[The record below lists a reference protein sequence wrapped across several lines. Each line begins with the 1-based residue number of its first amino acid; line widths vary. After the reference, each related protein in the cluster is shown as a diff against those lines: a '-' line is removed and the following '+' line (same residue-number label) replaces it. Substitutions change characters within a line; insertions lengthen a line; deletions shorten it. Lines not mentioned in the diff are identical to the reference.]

1 MANNSAQYDVRLA
14 FSADVA
20 QARQQLKSLQ
30 DELSKLSTLKDINVG
45 THLTKELEQ
54 ASLKA
59 ADLKVMLE
67 KATDINT
74 GKLNLTSFS
83 NQLTKNGESL
93 STYRKALSALG
104 PQGEEAFLQLTQS
117 VITADAA
124 LTTGSKKLN
133 DFKKTL
139 ANTVKWQI
147 SSNITHGI
155 VGELQTAYYYAK
167 DLDRALTD
175 IKIVTEDSAGSMA
188 NFAERANKAAQALS
202 TTTKDYA
209 QASLIYYQ
217 QGLNDKEVE
226 ARTAVTI
233 KMANAAGESAS
244 KVSDQLTAVWNN
256 FYDGSKSLE
265 YYADVMTKLGA
276 YTASSTDEISAGIQK
291 FASVANT
298 IGLSYEYA
306 TSALATLTAKTR
318 ESADVVGN
326 ALKTLF
332 ARIQGLSLGETLED
346 GTDLNKYSK
355 ALYKA
360 GIDIKDQNGEL
371 KDMNSI
377 LDEMMDKWDGM
388 SRAQQV
394 ALAQTVAGVR
404 QYTQLVNLMENKDY
418 FRELVGVAENSK
430 GTLQL
435 QADIYAKSWEG
446 ARKRVQAA
454 AEGIYDSLIDEEF
467 FKDVDNVVTVVLNGI
482 NATIKGLGGVKGVVS
497 NISALILGIYR
508 KDITSG
514 LNNFGTMIQN
524 MTPKGRQIIE
534 GRRQQALNEQQ
545 KLFQD
550 IYSNT
555 QDASSPIN
563 IDDQARADNYKNIYI
578 LSQDIYNSAKNLTE
592 EQKKQASQ
600 YVDILNAMGQ
610 RKILAG
616 EILQKAKEETDIQ
629 RVKFQNAI
637 RNSEI
642 GRQNP
647 GQAQADINIQN
658 TLFARRN
665 VALEHNKEISQIPLF
680 TEETIKD
687 SQLVLNTFEKI
698 IQLNTEADIKDGSI
712 LNPKGNT
719 VSEYYKAN
727 TEALQSYLS
736 TIKSGKQDLKWVNE
750 KLDWAK
756 GLSKKRL
763 YYSIDDINSKEGKK
777 KGLADKVGFDTQYK
791 ERLQNLS
798 QSYNLDP
805 SYLNNVMNSMDALT
819 QAQVNFEMENG
830 NVSKAMDLFREQVQK
845 MAQPIPTT
853 ADAIVALG
861 SSIASLASF
870 SNQVQGLFDV
880 WSNPDTSGLEKI
892 VSTLSAIGIILP
904 NLINL
909 NNAINT
915 IQTVRTAN
923 KAKEVVATAA
933 ETMATKANTDAERK
947 NAEAKRAATLASQ
960 GKAAAEGVEAASE
973 GASAVGKGAAGA
985 ATGLSGLISA
995 FNPLTAAILGVVVAI
1010 TAVVAIQKQLKK
1022 ERAEA
1027 AEAARNQT
1035 EELQQEYE
1043 ANEKLVQSYED
1054 ALNIYQKTG
1063 EGKSDLISI
1072 GQQLIDVYD
1081 IENGTLLL
1089 LTGQYEKLAE
1099 AAREAAK
1106 AEAERLN
1113 IQAGITY
1120 NAQTDTNKDEIV
1132 GLNGNSGS
1140 GYRYGVTTNSNGISM
1155 RQEYLKQNPN
1165 DEWWISDT
1173 YDTREKA
1180 VNPENFVKYYDQVV
1194 QGLADF
1200 EAWAKDAGYK
1210 AEQISEATKGARQF
1224 LADNKTI
1231 YETNKN
1237 VNDTYRNSQLEVG
1250 YLSQGFSKI
1259 SSVSDF
1265 AEKQKNIAN
1274 STGFTTEEVNAYL
1287 AQKTGLS
1294 DYAMLDNAVRQFA
1307 EASGWNVDKLYS
1319 QLNEEQLK
1327 AVINLTPEIASHD
1340 IDGLIKQIEDYNKT
1354 HPVDISLSLK
1364 NAKKDL
1370 KDEMSDKDW
1379 KTFWEDTTDIT
1390 WGSNGIVNQQTFQN
1404 MLPEQRTAYLNKLSQ
1419 ENYTNFTPEAI
1430 QNRYQD
1436 QKAIYENNIQN
1447 SQQNKKDEIDK
1458 LYNPRNDANI
1468 DAAYNTYEDYLNKL
1482 EEIKD
1487 VSPEFYESAMSQ
1499 IKGAQNGLISFGQA
1513 ADNIANIRSGDND
1526 ILGDKFTRQDALNL
1540 GKFSKEDYDAIKKY
1554 NEDKLAIE
1562 TKYDELT
1569 KEEQEKLK
1577 ESQRQA
1583 AQDIRDYWTQS
1594 SNTITQLSKS
1604 DLNIGDIIQPEQYDI
1619 LKTLGVDMDKYFI
1632 QMEDGTYK
1640 LVTAAEEFNR
1650 TLGELSIEHAYD
1662 DVDTLLE
1669 GIYGAA
1675 NPGNNEIRRQAQ
1687 LEKANRYLGYSQEQL
1702 ENIGI
1707 NAKRNYIE
1715 SMGLNPDDYTDNLE
1729 QGVLDA
1735 AQKFVDYIN
1744 NAEYRID
1751 TTVNNSGS
1759 MAEFDQNAEKASE
1772 QDSEWAK
1779 DGKKY
1784 RAGLINYQANH
1795 GDGIGRQ
1802 EAIDLKQAEEDKQ
1815 QAEDNLANQAPTD
1828 ADIEAAR
1835 QKKEAAAENA
1845 IENGQGN
1852 KDQELIQANK
1862 EYNNLLEK
1870 RKQAEEDVKKADENL
1885 AKSTDALNKKM
1896 RQKDFAEAAKDIQGF
1911 VKTLKTAKEGSDE
1924 YEKAMSDTAKSMEKA
1939 FGKTVTNEFVKNNKK
1954 LIETMVNP
1962 NATLEQ
1968 RQSATNTLN
1977 FKLQIDQ
1984 ETSKQEIT
1992 NALQEM
1998 NAEINAEDYLTAL
2011 NNITLDAEGHI
2022 KITGDNS
2029 SAIAALGGVLQAL
2042 AAMDAPAATIG
2053 SLLNSILGTDIELDA
2068 EGLEVLQELADA
2080 LASGDPEKIAGLS
2093 EEAQNLQM
2101 KIFGSGDAPNQPR
2114 NMATSTGGG
2123 GGSKSKKSAA
2133 DIGKEIQDEKLKTYS
2148 KKRELLEAKRDGANP
2163 EDSAKYIQEE
2173 IKLLEEEQDILE
2185 DQIKSW
2191 KKLLK
2196 LKVEEFNKK
2205 HPEFEIKLTDDG
2217 EIANASEL
2225 WGKVWAQYQ
2234 KNLEDGMSEE
2244 DLNEWFTKIKDS
2256 LDGPMGIQQNIDEN
2270 VALIAQKEKEAA
2282 ELELESITKAI
2293 DWKVKQIDFQIKRL
2307 NYYQEKL
2314 LKQAH
2319 GNKQTIE
2326 AMLEGFAY
2334 QEQEMLQLFDKGA
2347 TLRQGI
2353 DQLNAAKAKYPG
2365 YEQMFD
2371 EQILEYQSDLIDVN
2385 EAILDLRNDIEDL
2398 VQNVLDLAL
2407 DEIDKQIERL
2417 DTYTSMLDHLNNIID
2432 LSGRSMLDMGLKTQI
2447 GATKVETM
2455 LGKMKSLKAQMDGLT
2470 KATKEAQAALADRQA
2485 DGDTSSVKFWE
2496 NQVEVLKQETEKA
2509 SDEFLAS
2516 WEETLE
2522 AAQDL
2527 FEMRVEM
2534 AVNILSNAL
2543 SPFETLEDFQDKY
2556 EKAKTINEQYL
2567 DDAERLYELNK
2578 LNRQLNLQLADAN
2591 DLLAKQKLKDI
2602 QQEIHDLQ
2610 ADGVQMSQY
2619 DLEYLQKKYDLQ
2631 LAEIALMEQQNS
2643 KTSMRLV
2650 RDAAGNW
2657 TYAYDADEE
2666 KIEDATQKYE
2676 DAVHELGQ
2684 LSKDYINDVSE
2695 QLIQNQIDF
2704 KEALQDLDKNS
2715 ADYSNQLLSLQE
2727 YYVERQRYLLDELNK
2742 GVVNSGLTFHDT
2754 LYGQMTDL
2762 YDYNDAYM
2770 QFVNNSNTTITELQ
2784 TNYKDWQK
2792 VVETAMGVA
2801 GTSWDNFGTDMG
2813 GTLDSL
2819 EEHIQKLC
2827 DEIEKLVN
2835 VLMGYISQSIG
2846 MVLDWEQKYSKR
2858 TDEELAKN
2866 EAYIDGNFVGG
2877 GGGGS
2882 YGNVDMRTDFTALLQ
2897 RWEAGDRNLTNWDG
2911 SKTYTSAAEIAA
2923 DLQAKLDAV
2932 KQGEKIQYQGSGENF
2947 SSEDQQDV
2955 VDKFLKGYYSN
2966 GGNYGSNS
2974 YPNTYSNNIVD
2985 KAANYLGTK
2994 YTYGGKNASTG
3005 LDCSGLVYKALN
3017 DAGVNVP
3024 ALTAEGYKQMSKSIS
3039 STNIKPGDLVFF
3051 GANGVADHVGI
3062 YMGNGQMINA
3072 TGTKTQITSIDSKKA
3087 GLIGYGRIGNSNT
3100 LPSADSVIQ
3109 KFLSGGY
3116 GGAASGAYTGD
3127 WGPGQGIGIDNGKI
3141 IKVHP
3146 KELIL
3151 NKSDT
3156 RNILRAVD
3164 IVRNMNDWVDKQVQ
3178 QMSNISS
3185 SKLDS
3190 LFNSAIPRYETQPIK
3205 QEVTIQA
3212 DFPGVTDHYEIEEA
3226 LSNLSNNAAQYIS
3239 ANRSK

>member
-30 DELSKLSTLKDINVG
+30 DELGKLSTLKDINVG
-45 THLTKELEQ
+45 TRLTKELEQ
-54 ASLKA
+54 ASVKA

-93 STYRKALSALG
+93 STYRKALSTLG

-155 VGELQTAYYYAK
+155 MGELQTAYYYAK

-371 KDMNSI
+371 RDMNSI

-418 FRELVGVAENSK
+418 FRELVGVAENSE

-482 NATIKGLGGVKGVVS
+482 NATIKGLGGVKGVIS
-497 NISALILGIYR
+497 NISALILNIYK

-514 LNNFGTMIQN
+514 LNNFGTMLKN
-524 MTPKGRQIIE
+524 LTPQGQASIE
-534 GRRQQALNEQQ
+534 ARRQEALEQQ
-545 KLFQD
+545 KKLYTGGITPSELNSWETASYQD
-550 IYSNT
+550 
-555 QDASSPIN
+555 DARYEKYTKLAEVEQQILN
-563 IDDQARADNYKNIYI
+563 ISKD
-578 LSQDIYNSAKNLTE
+578 LTE
-592 EQKKQASQ
+592 EEKKQAGL
-600 YVDILNAMGQ
+600 YLDILNAASDRKVLTSQQVDQAKEQYQTIASSLIHSLRLAGAGDRDVTEVIRKNNNYLNAASIAYSSNTISKVDEKSPFDTVLQSSKIKDIENLQKMINDLQNFNDFDFARYNEDAFIGIKTSLDELITKLKNGTATAEEFNKVLEDTGKFTMTAAFGQ
-610 RKILAG
+610 REQIDPKTGNITQSAIPGARQEVQEQMEIATVYTEATGPAQQLAQATQGLNVAMERQIKTSNEVKVSEEGTTEAVKKLGNSTVEASDKIVAFSTSAMNIAGIFNSLQGVVNIWSNDNLSGWEKILG
-616 EILQKAKEETDIQ
+616 TLTSLGIL
-629 RVKFQNAI
+629 
-637 RNSEI
+637 
-642 GRQNP
+642 
-647 GQAQADINIQN
+647 
-658 TLFARRN
+658 
-665 VALEHNKEISQIPLF
+665 
-680 TEETIKD
+680 
-687 SQLVLNTFEKI
+687 
-698 IQLNTEADIKDGSI
+698 
-712 LNPKGNT
+712 
-719 VSEYYKAN
+719 
-727 TEALQSYLS
+727 
-736 TIKSGKQDLKWVNE
+736 
-750 KLDWAK
+750 
-756 GLSKKRL
+756 
-763 YYSIDDINSKEGKK
+763 
-777 KGLADKVGFDTQYK
+777 
-791 ERLQNLS
+791 
-798 QSYNLDP
+798 
-805 SYLNNVMNSMDALT
+805 
-819 QAQVNFEMENG
+819 
-830 NVSKAMDLFREQVQK
+830 
-845 MAQPIPTT
+845 
-853 ADAIVALG
+853 
-861 SSIASLASF
+861 
-870 SNQVQGLFDV
+870 
-880 WSNPDTSGLEKI
+880 
-892 VSTLSAIGIILP
+892 LP
-904 NLINL
+904 NLVSLGKAMTIITQKITVAKTQEAAAHTL
-909 NNAINT
+909 NGNAI
-915 IQTVRTAN
+915 QAEGEQAKLAN
-923 KAKEVVATAA
+923 KNFSILGKSMSGISAAAGWISIALTALTLIISAVSAAIEEAKE
-933 ETMATKANTDAERK
+933 
-947 NAEAKRAATLASQ
+947 KRAEFAQTTKETYEQ
-960 GKAAAEGVEAASE
+960 
-973 GASAVGKGAAGA
+973 
-985 ATGLSGLISA
+985 T
-995 FNPLTAAILGVVVAI
+995 
-1010 TAVVAIQKQLKK
+1010 KQ
-1022 ERAEA
+1022 EI
-1027 AEAARNQT
+1027 
-1035 EELQQEYE
+1035 EE
-1043 ANEKLVQSYED
+1043 NEKLVTSYQE
-1054 ALNIYQKTG
+1054 LLETYKKTG
-1063 EGKSDLISI
+1063 EGKTDLVNTSI
-1072 GQQLIDVYD
+1072 ELIDVFD
-1081 IENGTLLL
+1081 IENGSLLL
-1089 LTGQYEKLAE
+1089 LQGNYEELTKRILEAKQAKDTLAIGE
-1099 AAREAAK
+1099 AK
-1106 AEAERLN
+1106 AAYFAANDTIKDELGSTFGSYWDIASENAGDNQGSRLQIAHIAGSDYDIMQQYLN
-1113 IQAGITY
+1113 SVEGSSNWTVKNFQGNGAFDIANVIDFYDNANTNMQQFSEWAQKETSNGGLGWSEEQVNEYLEESRTSLASMKTLVDGWKDIQ
-1120 NAQTDTNKDEIV
+1120 NDTNLAILNASMNEYDETKVKD
-1132 GLNGNSGS
+1132 LPS
-1140 GYRYGVTTNSNGISM
+1140 
-1155 RQEYLKQNPN
+1155 YLKQREVFTNQKDDLEIGYTSNP
-1165 DEWWISDT
+1165 DEIITSFLGTNSKTSDYET
-1173 YDTREKA
+1173 LL
-1180 VNPENFVKYYDQVV
+1180 NGLQSWYDQYSSFLPNFEEIINS
-1194 QGLADF
+1194 GLTD
-1200 EAWAKDAGYK
+1200 EELKVLVNIDPRITGGSL
-1210 AEQISEATKGARQF
+1210 EDLQNQIQK
-1224 LADNKTI
+1224 
-1231 YETNKN
+1231 
-1237 VNDTYRNSQLEVG
+1237 
-1250 YLSQGFSKI
+1250 YL
-1259 SSVSDF
+1259 
-1265 AEKQKNIAN
+1265 
-1274 STGFTTEEVNAYL
+1274 
-1287 AQKTGLS
+1287 
-1294 DYAMLDNAVRQFA
+1294 
-1307 EASGWNVDKLYS
+1307 
-1319 QLNEEQLK
+1319 
-1327 AVINLTPEIASHD
+1327 
-1340 IDGLIKQIEDYNKT
+1340 KT
-1354 HPVDISLSLK
+1354 HPVDISADIKAGKKALK
-1364 NAKKDL
+1364 ED
-1370 KDEMSDKDW
+1370 MSGKNDW
-1379 KTFWEDTTDIT
+1379 KDFWEATSNIT
-1390 WGSNGIVNQQTFQN
+1390 WGKNGIVSQADFQGMQYGQQQKYLNELYSQNAQTFSPEERIARATEENAELEQQINNLKGLSDEQVTELQRGNLTEKQN
-1404 MLPEQRTAYLNKLSQ
+1404 QAYDDFSNYETQINNLLEAYKNSDNYGKYNDSSWYEDMLFSNTAFNNPGMYDNWINTLIARIGG
-1419 ENYTNFTPEAI
+1419 TPENFI
-1430 QNRYQD
+1430 
-1436 QKAIYENNIQN
+1436 KPEVTTGNNLIEGRDT
-1447 SQQNKKDEIDK
+1447 K
-1458 LYNPRNDANI
+1458 RN
-1468 DAAYNTYEDYLNKL
+1468 L
-1482 EEIKD
+1482 
-1487 VSPEFYESAMSQ
+1487 
-1499 IKGAQNGLISFGQA
+1499 
-1513 ADNIANIRSGDND
+1513 
-1526 ILGDKFTRQDALNL
+1526 
-1540 GKFSKEDYDAIKKY
+1540 
-1554 NEDKLAIE
+1554 
-1562 TKYDELT
+1562 
-1569 KEEQEKLK
+1569 
-1577 ESQRQA
+1577 ESQRQGF
-1583 AQDIRDYWTQS
+1583 QED
-1594 SNTITQLSKS
+1594 NITQLEKEQAENTRELQNALIDYNTEISRTIQNLANT
-1604 DLNIGDIIQPEQYDI
+1604 DLKIGDIIQPEQVEA
-1619 LKTLGVDMDKYFI
+1619 LKAIGINLDDYFI
-1632 QMEDGTYK
+1632 PMEDGTYK
-1640 LVTAAEEFNR
+1640 LITAAEEFNR
-1650 TLGELSIEHAYD
+1650 IVGKASIQNAYNN
-1662 DVDTLLE
+1662 VDKILDN
-1669 GIYGAA
+1669 IYG
-1675 NPGNNEIRRQAQ
+1675 PNNSLSKEEQREAQTRR
-1687 LEKANRYLGYSQEQL
+1687 ANRYLNYSEEQL
-1702 ENIGI
+1702 AGMD
-1707 NAKRNYIE
+1707 KGVKTNYITSMAE
-1715 SMGLNPDDYTDNLE
+1715 SMGLDPNDYLDDLDQGVIKLAEKFIQYINDADYVVDVTVKNASSMSELEDLANEAGWNKTDKEYTDAILNYQTENGNGLGRDE
-1729 QGVLDA
+1729 AIAVQQDSQNKQAADEALA
-1735 AQKFVDYIN
+1735 EAQKQENKAKEAVN
-1744 NAEYRID
+1744 NAEGNDSRGIPNRVLAEEELEKAINKRKEAEVKAKEADDKLANSTD
-1751 TTVNNSGS
+1751 TLSKKMKKVDFTGTVKNLKEYADKLKSAGKGTEEYEQSLNG
-1759 MAEFDQNAEKASE
+1759 MAEELQNAFGGNFDAEIIKKHQNLINKLINGTAQARRDAAAQLSMIG
-1772 QDSEWAK
+1772 QDSKFKTNME
-1779 DGKKY
+1779 
-1784 RAGLINYQANH
+1784 QAFE
-1795 GDGIGRQ
+1795 G
-1802 EAIDLKQAEEDKQ
+1802 AEEEVQTKVNEITSAFSTMTEGLSFNVDGSISMDSQ
-1815 QAEDNLANQAPTD
+1815 QAIAEVGSLIGQMDNLQ
-1828 ADIEAAR
+1828 
-1835 QKKEAAAENA
+1835 AAATVGGSFLRALLDSN
-1845 IENGQGN
+1845 IEF
-1852 KDQELIQANK
+1852 
-1862 EYNNLLEK
+1862 
-1870 RKQAEEDVKKADENL
+1870 
-1885 AKSTDALNKKM
+1885 DA
-1896 RQKDFAEAAKDIQGF
+1896 
-1911 VKTLKTAKEGSDE
+1911 S
-1924 YEKAMSDTAKSMEKA
+1924 SMEKLENMLIVFA
-1939 FGKTVTNEFVKNNKK
+1939 KVQNGENVDVSEVKN
-1954 LIETMVNP
+1954 
-1962 NATLEQ
+1962 A
-1968 RQSATNTLN
+1968 
-1977 FKLQIDQ
+1977 FKDL
-1984 ETSKQEIT
+1984 
-1992 NALQEM
+1992 
-1998 NAEINAEDYLTAL
+1998 
-2011 NNITLDAEGHI
+2011 
-2022 KITGDNS
+2022 GD
-2029 SAIAALGGVLQAL
+2029 
-2042 AAMDAPAATIG
+2042 IG
-2053 SLLNSILGTDIELDA
+2053 LF
-2068 EGLEVLQELADA
+2068 
-2080 LASGDPEKIAGLS
+2080 ASGKAIDVP
-2093 EEAQNLQM
+2093 
-2101 KIFGSGDAPNQPR
+2101 PY
-2114 NMATSTGGG
+2114 NMANKSGGG
-2123 GGSKSKKSAA
+2123 GKSKKSAA
-2133 DIGKEIQDEKLKTYS
+2133 DIGKEIQDEKLKTYE
-2148 KKRELLEAKRDGANP
+2148 KKRELLETKRDGANP
-2163 EDSAKYIQEE
+2163 EDAAKYIQEE
-2173 IKLLEEEQDILE
+2173 IDLLKEEQDILE

-2205 HPEFEIKLTDDG
+2205 HPEFEIKLTDNG

-2244 DLNEWFTKIKDS
+2244 ELNEWFTKIKEA

-2293 DWKVKQIDFQIKRL
+2293 DWKIKQIDFQIKRL

-2534 AVNILSNAL
+2534 AVNVLSNAL

-2556 EKAKTINEQYL
+2556 EKAKTINEEYL

-2578 LNRQLNLQLADAN
+2578 LNRQLNLQLADTN
-2591 DLLAKQKLKDI
+2591 DLLAKQKLRDI

-2742 GVVNSGLTFHDT
+2742 GVVNSGITFHDT

-2827 DEIEKLVN
+2827 DEIEELVN

-2877 GGGGS
+2877 GGGGG
-2882 YGNVDMRTDFTALLQ
+2882 YGNVDMQTDFTALLQ
-2897 RWEAGDRNLTNWDG
+2897 RWDAGERNLTNYNG
-2911 SKTYTSAAEIAA
+2911 TKTYNSAEEIIN
-2923 DLQAKLDAV
+2923 DLNKKLDAFEA
-2932 KQGEKIQYQGSGENF
+2932 GADILYQGSGETFKNA
-2947 SSEDQQDV
+2947 DNQDV
-2955 VDKFLKGYYSN
+2955 IDKYGLRRN
-2966 GGNYGSNS
+2966 GGNYTTYNTNSGNTSSIVSNAS
-2974 YPNTYSNNIVD
+2974 KYM
-2985 KAANYLGTK
+2985 GTP
-2994 YTYGGKNASTG
+2994 YAYGGTSSSG
-3005 LDCSGLVYKALN
+3005 LDCSGLVYKALTE
-3017 DAGVNVP
+3017 AGIDVP
-3024 ALTAEGYKQMSKSIS
+3024 RTTAQGYKDMADKISESK
-3039 STNIKPGDLVFF
+3039 IKPGDLVFF
-3051 GANGVADHVGI
+3051 GANGLVDHVGI

-3072 TGTKTQITSIDSKKA
+3072 TGTKTQITDINQKRA
-3087 GLIGYGRIGNSNT
+3087 GLIGYGRIGND
-3100 LPSADSVIQ
+3100 LPSASNVID
-3109 KFLSGGY
+3109 KY
-3116 GGAASGAYTGD
+3116 GLKRNHGAASGAYTGD

-3178 QMSNISS
+3178 QMSSISS

-3190 LFNSAIPRYETQPIK
+3190 LFNSAIPRYDTQPIK

-3239 ANRSK
+3239 ANKSK

>member
-45 THLTKELEQ
+45 TRLTKELEQ

-155 VGELQTAYYYAK
+155 MGELQTAYYYAK

-188 NFAERANKAAQALS
+188 NFAEKANKAAQTLS

-276 YTASSTDEISAGIQK
+276 YTASSTDEISEGIQK

-371 KDMNSI
+371 RDMNSI

-418 FRELVGVAENSK
+418 FRELVGVAENSE

-497 NISALILGIYR
+497 NISALILSIYK

-514 LNNFGTMIQN
+514 LNNFGMMIQN
-524 MTPKGRQIIE
+524 MTPKGRQVIE
-534 GRRQQALNEQQ
+534 NRRQEALNEQQ
-545 KLFQD
+545 NLFND
-550 IYSNT
+550 IYNN
-555 QDASSPIN
+555 QQNSSIN

-592 EQKKQASQ
+592 EQRKQASQ

-616 EILQKAKEETDIQ
+616 EILQKAKEETDVQ
-629 RVKFQNAI
+629 RVKFQSAI
-637 RNSEI
+637 INSEK

-647 GQAQADINIQN
+647 GQAQADIDAQN
-658 TLFARRN
+658 MLYARRS
-665 VALEHNKEISQIPLF
+665 VALKHDKEISQIPLF

-687 SQLVLNTFEKI
+687 SQLVLDTFEKV
-698 IQLNTEADIKDGSI
+698 IQLNNDADIKDGSI
-712 LNPKGNT
+712 LNPKDKT
-719 VSEYYKAN
+719 PSEYYKAN
-727 TEALQSYLS
+727 TAALQSYLN
-736 TIKSGKQDLKWVNE
+736 TIKDGKQDLEWVNK
-750 KLDWAK
+750 KLNWAK

-763 YYSIDDINSKEGKK
+763 YYSMDDINSEEGKK
-777 KGLADKVGFDTQYK
+777 NKLADKVGFDTQYK
-791 ERLQNLS
+791 DRLQKLS
-798 QSYNLDP
+798 QDYNLDP

-819 QAQVNFEMENG
+819 QAQVKFEMENG
-830 NVSKAMDLFREQVQK
+830 NVSKAMELFREQVQK

-861 SSIASLASF
+861 RGMASLASV
-870 SNQVQGLFDV
+870 SNQIQGLFDTL
-880 WSNPDTSGLEKI
+880 SNPDTTALEKI
-892 VSTLSAIGIILP
+892 VSFLSAIGFMIP

-909 NNAINT
+909 NDAINT
-915 IQTVRTAN
+915 IQAVRTAN
-923 KAKEVVATAA
+923 KAKEVVATTA
-933 ETMATKANTDAERK
+933 ETVATNANTDAERK
-947 NAEAKRAATLASQ
+947 NAEAKADATLASQ
-960 GKAAAEGVEAASE
+960 GKAAAEGVEAAAEGTSAVAK
-973 GASAVGKGAAGA
+973 GASKAAG
-985 ATGLSGLISA
+985 GLSGLISA
-995 FNPLTAAILGVVVAI
+995 FNPLTAAILGVVAAITVTVAI
-1010 TAVVAIQKQLKK
+1010 VKKLKQ

-1106 AEAERLN
+1106 AEAERLA
-1113 IQAGITY
+1113 IQSEITY
-1120 NAQTDTNKDEIV
+1120 NAQTDTNKDEIT
-1132 GLNGNSGS
+1132 GLSGNGGS
-1140 GYRYGVTTNSNGISM
+1140 GYNYGVTTTANGISM
-1155 RQEYLKQNPN
+1155 RQEFLRENPN
-1165 DEWWISDT
+1165 NEWWLSNT
-1173 YDTREKA
+1173 YDTKEEA
-1180 VNPENFVKYYDQVV
+1180 VKPENFINYYDQVV

-1200 EAWAKDAGYK
+1200 EAWAKDAGYT

-1250 YLSQGFSKI
+1250 YLSQDFSKT
-1259 SSVSDF
+1259 SSMSDF
-1265 AEKQKNIAN
+1265 AEKQKNIVN
-1274 STGFTTEEVNAYL
+1274 NTGFTTEEVNAYL

-1294 DYAMLDNAVRQFA
+1294 DYAMLDNSVRQFA
-1307 EASGWNVDKLYS
+1307 EASGWDVNKLYS

-1340 IDGLIKQIEDYNKT
+1340 IDSLIKQIENYNKT

-1370 KDEMSDKDW
+1370 KDEMSSKDW

-1390 WGSNGIVNQQTFQN
+1390 WGSNGIVNQQTFQS

-1419 ENYTNFTPEAI
+1419 ENYANFTPEAL
-1430 QNRYQD
+1430 QDRQQD
-1436 QKAIYENNIQN
+1436 QQNIYESNIQN
-1447 SQQNKKDEIDK
+1447 LKQNKKNEIER
-1458 LYNPRNDANI
+1458 LYDPRNTGSG
-1468 DAAYNTYEDYLNKL
+1468 DAAYSTYQSYLNKL
-1482 EEIKD
+1482 NSVKD
-1487 VSPEFYESAMSQ
+1487 IAPEFYEEIQNNLTDLS
-1499 IKGAQNGLISFGQA
+1499 KGFI
-1513 ADNIANIRSGDND
+1513 DEDE
-1526 ILGDKFTRQDALNL
+1526 FTRRGELATAGLDNVDFNSQDIVNL
-1540 GKFSKEDYDAIKKY
+1540 ANKGLLDVYNAVEKY

-1569 KEEQEKLK
+1569 KEEQERLK
-1577 ESQRQA
+1577 ESQIQN

-1640 LVTAAEEFNR
+1640 LISAAEEFNR
-1650 TLGELSIEHAYD
+1650 TIGKLSIEHAYD
-1662 DVDTLLE
+1662 DVNTILDRL
-1669 GIYGAA
+1669 YGSGSSTDRATQRENQLDIA
-1675 NPGNNEIRRQAQ
+1675 NM
-1687 LEKANRYLGYSQEQL
+1687 YLGYSQEQL
-1702 ENIGI
+1702 KELPEGY
-1707 NAKRNYIE
+1707 KRNYIE
-1715 SMGLNPDDYTDNLE
+1715 VMGLNPNDYTDNLE

-1815 QAEDNLANQAPTD
+1815 QAEDNLTNQAPTD
-1828 ADIEAAR
+1828 ADIEAAK
-1835 QKKEAAAENA
+1835 QKREIAKENA
-1845 IENGQGN
+1845 IENGKGV

-1896 RQKDFAEAAKDIQGF
+1896 RQKDFAEAAKDIQGY
-1911 VKTLKTAKEGSDE
+1911 VKTLKTAKEGSEE
-1924 YEKAMSDTAKSMEKA
+1924 YEKAISDTAESMEKA

-1992 NALQEM
+1992 QALQDM

-2029 SAIAALGGVLQAL
+2029 SAVAALGGVLQAL

-2053 SLLNSILGTDIELDA
+2053 SLLNSILGTDIELDT

-2123 GGSKSKKSAA
+2123 GGGSKSKKSAA

-2163 EDSAKYIQEE
+2163 EDAAKYIQEE
-2173 IKLLEEEQDILE
+2173 IDLLKEEQDILE

-2191 KKLLK
+2191 KQLLK

-2244 DLNEWFTKIKDS
+2244 ELNEWFTKIKEA

-2282 ELELESITKAI
+2282 ELELEAITKAI
-2293 DWKVKQIDFQIKRL
+2293 DWKVKQIDYQIKRL

-2455 LGKMKSLKAQMDGLT
+2455 LGKMKSLKAQMDGLA

-2522 AAQDL
+2522 AAQEL

-2534 AVNILSNAL
+2534 AVNVLSNAL

-2556 EKAKTINEQYL
+2556 EKAKTINEEYL

-2578 LNRQLNLQLADAN
+2578 LNRQLNLQLADTN
-2591 DLLAKQKLKDI
+2591 DLLAKQKLRDI

-2676 DAVHELGQ
+2676 DAVHELGK

-2770 QFVNNSNTTITELQ
+2770 LFVNNSNTTISELQ

-2792 VVETAMGVA
+2792 VVEAAMNVA
-2801 GTSWDNFGTDMG
+2801 GTSWENFGSDMG

-2827 DEIEKLVN
+2827 DEIEELVN

-2866 EAYIDGNFVGG
+2866 EQYIDGNFGSS
-2877 GGGGS
+2877 GGGS
-2882 YGNVDMRTDFTALLQ
+2882 GA
-2897 RWEAGDRNLTNWDG
+2897 RNLVGVDL
-2911 SKTYTSAAEIAA
+2911 SAIAIRM
-2923 DLQAKLDAV
+2923 KN
-2932 KQGEKIQYQGSGENF
+2932 GEST
-2947 SSEDQQDV
+2947 V
-2955 VDKFLKGYYSN
+2955 VDKNGNVWTSIDDVVTARNEKLDNMRN
-2966 GGNYGSNS
+2966 GG
-2974 YPNTYSNNIVD
+2974 D
-2985 KAANYLGTK
+2985 EL
-2994 YTYGGKNASTG
+2994 KN
-3005 LDCSGLVYKALN
+3005 D
-3017 DAGVNVP
+3017 
-3024 ALTAEGYKQMSKSIS
+3024 S
-3039 STNIKPGDLVFF
+3039 STEYWNEDEK
-3051 GANGVADHVGI
+3051 
-3062 YMGNGQMINA
+3062 
-3072 TGTKTQITSIDSKKA
+3072 KQITSEKDEKWLDDI
-3087 GLIGYGRIGNSNT
+3087 LNGN
-3100 LPSADSVIQ
+3100 
-3109 KFLSGGY
+3109 
-3116 GGAASGAYTGD
+3116 GAASGAYTGN
-3127 WGPGQGIGIDNGKI
+3127 WAKGQGFGLDNGKI

-3151 NKSDT
+3151 NQKDT
-3156 RNILRAVD
+3156 SNILRAVD

-3178 QMSNISS
+3178 SMINFGQI
-3185 SKLDS
+3185 KLGNLIDKTT
-3190 LFNSAIPRYETQPIK
+3190 PPVYETQPIK

-3239 ANRSK
+3239 ANKSK